1 MFILMASDQGAFPQ
15 ALSRYSVAGGR
26 ISNPSQRLSEIRSKI
41 VKCENRVRDLEALL
55 TELILSDDGVVT
67 QIQSRPDPANPGKFL
82 DDGATYVNADGTR
95 TADQQQIRQQLYA
108 ARAEEGELRTAEQ
121 FWQQVV
127 SANKEAEKDTHDLF
141 KRS

>member
-1 MFILMASDQGAFPQ
+1 MFILMASPQPAFP
-15 ALSRYSVAGGR
+15 LPLDRYSGGTAP

-41 VKCENRVRDLEALL
+41 LRCENRIRDLEAVL
-55 TELILSDDGVVT
+55 TELILSEDGAITPIANGNPLGDGV
-67 QIQSRPDPANPGKFL
+67 
-82 DDGATYVNADGTR
+82 TYTVGTIT
-95 TADQQQIRQQLYA
+95 TADPQQVRQQLYA

-127 SANKEAEKDTHDLF
+127 SANKEAQKDTHDLF

>member
-1 MFILMASDQGAFPQ
+1 MFILMASDQGAIPEPLTRF
-15 ALSRYSVAGGR
+15 SIKGGH
-26 ISNPSQRLSEIRSKI
+26 ISNPTQRLSEIRSKI

-55 TELILSDDGVVT
+55 TELILQDDQVSLTPLTGATYEV
-67 QIQSRPDPANPGKFL
+67 S
-82 DDGATYVNADGTR
+82 DGATKFI

-127 SANKEAEKDTHDLF
+127 SANNEAEKDTHDLF
-141 KRS
+141 KRSQ

>member
-1 MFILMASDQGAFPQ
+1 MFILMASDQGAIPEP
-15 ALSRYSVAGGR
+15 LTRYSVPGGH
-26 ISNPSQRLSEIRSKI
+26 ISNPTQRLSEIRSKI

-55 TELILSDDGVVT
+55 TELILSDDGVV
-67 QIQSRPDPANPGKFL
+67 NPL
-82 DDGATYVNADGTR
+82 AGATYNIVDPTGGQVGKD